1 MVIGMDQDLI
11 QSQGRLESYSA
22 SLSEVIGHADPVGPL
37 GDYCHGL
44 LLPLDRKSVE
54 PLAAAVAPRGLDRGQ
69 HRPSQE
75 GQALGRRCAAVLRPV
90 GQAGQTYRLEGADL
104 SV

>member
-11 QSQGRLESYSA
+11 ESQESLESYSA
-22 SLSEVIGHADPVGPL
+22 SLSEVIGHADRVEPL

-54 PLAAAVAPRGLDRGQ
+54 RG
-69 HRPSQE
+69 
-75 GQALGRRCAAVLRPV
+75 CAALR
-90 GQAGQTYRLEGADL
+90 GAL
-104 SV
+104 AVV